1 MAHQNNLIFKNRG
14 VITMLKPLNSTQHV
28 KIDHLAHTF
37 KPQTMKSGYLEIID
51 LFDYDYQ
58 NSPHEF
64 QDFIDACFNC
74 GLHYALEYDL
84 NNVMDDEQSA
94 IYPLVPAALE
104 HLTDTSISGVDNST
118 AHAVLPIINKL
129 NVIGVPNYKIDTYFF
144 NIDNRPIEKG
154 EI

>member
-1 MAHQNNLIFKNRG
+1 MQ
-14 VITMLKPLNSTQHV
+14 KPLNSAQRV
-28 KIDHLAHTF
+28 KIDHLAHTS
-37 KPQTMKSGYLEIID
+37 KPCNLKSGYLEIID

-58 NSPHEF
+58 NSPQEF
-64 QDFIDACFNC
+64 QDFIDSCFTC

-104 HLTDTSISGVDNST
+104 HLTDTSIFGVGNDT
-118 AHAVLPIINKL
+118 AKTVTSIINKL
-129 NVIGVPNYKIDTYFF
+129 NKIGVPNYNIDTYFF
-144 NIDNRPIEKG
+144 NVDNRPIEKG